1 MPLPTSENVVISASG
16 VGANKPFSAYII
28 VAFLADYELV
38 SKGQCFPLYWYE
50 KVDEEKQKQS
60 GDMYAAEQTPKA
72 DSYIR
77 HDAIT
82 DWSLAAFQKQY
93 DPNITKEDIF
103 YYVYGILHSP
113 EYKSRFAA
121 DLKKM
126 LPRIPLAGDF
136 WAFSKAGRELAKW
149 HLNYEEVEPFPV
161 TEDAKG
167 MDLDPESFYRVKKM
181 TFGKKDGKPDKT
193 VIAYNE
199 NLILRDIPLAAY
211 DYVVNGKLALEWIM
225 ERYQVNN
232 DKDSRIVNDPNEWST
247 DPRYIVDLIK
257 RIIRV
262 SIESMRIVE
271 KLPPLNEA
279 TK

>member
-1 MPLPTSENVVISASG
+1 MHDT
-16 VGANKPFSAYII
+16 
-28 VAFLADYELV
+28 
-38 SKGQCFPLYWYE
+38 GQCFPLYWYE
-50 KVDEEKQKQS
+50 KADEEKQKKN
-60 GDMYAAEQTPKA
+60 DMFASESTPDA
-72 DSYIR
+72 DGYIR

-82 DWSLAAFQKQY
+82 DWSLEAFQKQY
-93 DPNITKEDIF
+93 DTAITKEDIF

-126 LPRIPLAGDF
+126 LPRIPLAGDY

-161 TEDAKG
+161 TEENKRLVMEDDDYK
-167 MDLDPESFYRVKKM
+167 VKKM

-211 DYVVNGKLALEWIM
+211 DYVVNGKPALEWIM
-225 ERYQVNN
+225 ERYQVTK
-232 DKDSRIVNDPNEWST
+232 DKDSHIVNDPNEWSD

-262 SIESMRIVE
+262 SIETMRIVE
-271 KLPPLNEA
+271 KLPPLNESP
-279 TK
+279 TC